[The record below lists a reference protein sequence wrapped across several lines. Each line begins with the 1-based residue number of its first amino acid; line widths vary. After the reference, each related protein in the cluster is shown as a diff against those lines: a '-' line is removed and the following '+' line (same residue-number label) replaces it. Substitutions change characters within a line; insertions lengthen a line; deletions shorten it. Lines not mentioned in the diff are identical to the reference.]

1 MENLKNKGYS
11 WERVALSWYQQR
23 GYRVLETNFTIRGG
37 EIDLI
42 VENDEEVVFVEVKV
56 VDGIDDRDS
65 YLSPRKIQALERSI
79 EDFCFRKMI
88 DKPIRLDAA
97 FVQKGA
103 VIEVYENISNT

>member
-1 MENLKNKGYS
+1 MENLKTKGYA

-23 GYRVLETNFTIRGG
+23 GYRALEKNFTIRGG

-56 VDGIDDRDS
+56 VDGIDDRNS
-65 YLSPRKIQALERSI
+65 YLSPRKIQALERCI
-79 EDFCFRKMI
+79 ENFCFRKTI
-88 DKPIRLDAA
+88 DKSIRLDVV
-97 FVQKGA
+97 FIQKGV